1 MNNKTF
7 TKSLYLLS
15 RPISLAAI
23 ILMFLNDHVL
33 RVFWPSWITGKLSD
47 FAWLFFMPFALSILL
62 AIIIPP
68 SFRNHQ
74 KIVGYLSYSTIS
86 ILFILGNTFPTTNQ
100 WISEMLEGTLS
111 IQIQITRDPTDLIAL
126 MFCGLS
132 WLMWQKKE
140 TLIIMDKGKAVLLLP
155 LVAILSIA
163 NSAAPDLG
171 IDYLQIKDNKIIA
184 SSSCFRFFESADG
197 GLSWKASD
205 LENVIHCEQFPY
217 WNSTGERMVEDPDN
231 EDILYRTGNE
241 KKFEISNDRG
251 KNWKEIPEIPF
262 ASQAELA
269 FYQIQTQK
277 YSLGEPGPYSSLRD
291 PQTSNLIFSM
301 GVEGVLVHK
310 PNGEWLLV
318 SVGDYG
324 PKRLTASMI
333 PLLLIGEILLALE
346 FALIVFSS
354 ISFYILPRT
363 WVRIILMIPLWLAW
377 LFVAVVMQPALNS
390 GYGLG
395 LQNIVLILIGILAL
409 PITIDSL
416 FRVNQRIPRKKFH
429 ILIMLSL
436 LGIPAFLFSF
446 ILWSINVIPSYVI
459 SLICSLLVSAILLI
473 FSIRQMKTS
482 DLKDIS
488 A

>member
-1 MNNKTF
+1 
-7 TKSLYLLS
+7 
-15 RPISLAAI
+15 
-23 ILMFLNDHVL
+23 
-33 RVFWPSWITGKLSD
+33 
-47 FAWLFFMPFALSILL
+47 MPFALSILL

-68 SFRNHQ
+68 SFKNHQ
-74 KIVGYLSYSTIS
+74 KIVGYLSYSTIG

-100 WISEMLEGTLS
+100 WISEILEGILS

-140 TLIIMDKGKAVLLLP
+140 MPIIMDKGKAVLLLP

-171 IDYLQIKDNKIIA
+171 IDYLQIIDNKIIA
-184 SSSCFRFFESADG
+184 SSSCFRFFESEDG
-197 GLSWKASD
+197 GLSWKAAD
-205 LENVIHCEQFPY
+205 PEKVIDCEQFPY
-217 WNSTGERMVEDPDN
+217 WNSSGERMIEDPYN
-231 EDILYRTGNE
+231 KDIIYRTGNE

-251 KNWKEIPEIPF
+251 KTWEEIPEIPF

-269 FYQIQTQK
+269 FYQMQTQM

-310 PNGEWLLV
+310 PTNEWLLV

-333 PLLLIGEILLALE
+333 PLLLSGEIILALE
-346 FALIVFSS
+346 FVLIVFST
-354 ISFYILPRT
+354 ISFFIIPRK
-363 WVRIILMIPLWLAW
+363 WFRIVLMIPLWLAW
-377 LFVAVVMQPALNS
+377 VFVAVVMRPALNS
-390 GYGLG
+390 GYGLVFQDIG
-395 LQNIVLILIGILAL
+395 LILIGILAL
-409 PITIDSL
+409 SITIDSVIQ
-416 FRVNQRIPRKKFH
+416 VNKRIPPKKLY
-429 ILIMLSL
+429 ILIILSL
-436 LGIPAFLFSF
+436 LGIPAFLFPF
-446 ILWSINVIPSYVI
+446 ILWSVNIIPNYEI
-459 SLICSLLVSAILLI
+459 SMICSLLLSAILII
-473 FSIRQMKTS
+473 FGIRQMKNS
-482 DLKDIS
+482 ELEVVS